1 MILCVGST
9 GQLGRMVARELL
21 DRGKQIRCLVRN
33 GSDATDLEQAGAEI
47 VVGDARDE
55 VAVKEALT
63 GAKTV
68 VSSFATNIGKDPS
81 VSGLWQNDYDG
92 NRALIQH
99 AKSSGAEKFVFVS
112 YWGLAKFG
120 GFEHGRIKKLVEDM
134 VRLSGLDYTVLRVT
148 TLATDMSMFTGEN
161 LRKRGWSVILMK
173 QQEKIRPVLLD
184 DLAWCVAD
192 SVDNPKASRR
202 IIEVAGEE
210 ELTFLELEALFCE
223 ALGKKIRFVFVPHQ
237 AAHVIA
243 SCVDRVTGNR
253 NNARGLVSAFTGGST
268 CDISEMKTVFDL
280 KQKSFAAYL
289 KNHFQK

>member
-9 GQLGRMVARELL
+9 GLLGRKVARELL
-21 DRGKQIRCLVRN
+21 ERGKEIRCLVRN
-33 GSDATDLEQAGAEI
+33 SSDAADLEQDGAEI
-47 VVGDARDE
+47 VVGDVRDE
-55 VAVKEALT
+55 VAVKKALT
-63 GAKTV
+63 GAKAV
-68 VSSFATNIGKDPS
+68 ISSFATNIGKDPN
-81 VSGLWQNDYDG
+81 VSGLWQTDYDG
-92 NRALIQH
+92 NRSLIQH
-99 AKSSGAEKFVFVS
+99 AKSAGVKKFVFVS

-173 QQEKIRPVLLD
+173 QQEKLRPVLLD

-223 ALGKKIRFVFVPHQ
+223 ALGKKVRFIFVPYQ
-237 AAHVIA
+237 AAYAVA
-243 SCVDRVTGNR
+243 SCVDGVTGNKK
-253 NNARGLVSAFTGGST
+253 NARGLVSAFTGGST
-268 CDISEMKTVFDL
+268 CDISEMNAVFDL
-280 KQKSFAAYL
+280 KQKSFADYL
-289 KNHFQK
+289 KNYFPK